1 VPTTTG
7 TEVLLKSAGVDALGE
22 AGTYPTGLGRC
33 ALEAICGVEAVS
45 VGPLAMDERML
56 EKESANYAV
65 SLAVDIG
72 PTISGR
78 RACWVVMGA
87 ATTGPTSSGKCTLE
101 PEVVAANPTSSG
113 GHALE
118 PRAAAIE
125 GEPSPEEPVPA
136 KT

>member
-1 VPTTTG
+1 MRNVPTTTG
-7 TEVLLKSAGVDALGE
+7 TEVLLKSVGVDALGE
-22 AGTYPTGLGRC
+22 VGTYLTGLGRR

-45 VGPLAMDERML
+45 VGPLAVDERML
-56 EKESANYAV
+56 EKESANCAV
-65 SLAVDIG
+65 SLTVDIG
-72 PTISGR
+72 PTIS
-78 RACWVVMGA
+78 AGA

-101 PEVVAANPTSSG
+101 PEVVAADPTSSG